1 MTGAG
6 DSRNGLTSGVLR
18 DGRLSYEDTAW
29 WRMSRP
35 NNVMVVD
42 SLLFLDGLVEP
53 EAIESVVRERLLAD
67 WPVFSCRAL
76 PSPLPLRQHRWV
88 PDPEFALSRHLD
100 VVELPAPGDDQVLAD
115 LVAERMSEPLPEDR
129 PPWRLTLYRGH
140 DGGSAVHL
148 RVAHAVA
155 DGSAQVQVLLSLT
168 DPLGSGA
175 PAAPRPLPPPPQA
188 RPGPRGQL
196 AVLPAAVDVVAAATA
211 WVRAA
216 AKLLLTPPDSGTVL
230 HARCGRRKRVAW
242 TAPLSVS
249 ELKALAHAYGATVND
264 VLLGALAGALRRYLL
279 DRDGGLRDVR
289 VMVPV
294 DLRGAPPV
302 PGEVLGN
309 RFGLVYLDLPVLE
322 EDPRA
327 RLVEVHRRM
336 GRIKGTPEAPLS
348 AMVLSAMGAAGPL
361 GDRAG
366 VATFS
371 PKASAVVTDVIGPTQ
386 PLALA
391 GVPLRH
397 LVAWVPRAGDI
408 PLGVSFVSL
417 RGELVVGLATDA
429 RVVPDPARLLD
440 AVVAEL
446 AALAPTTSVAASHPR
461 A

>member
-1 MTGAG
+1 MGA
-6 DSRNGLTSGVLR
+6 DSERTSR

-35 NNVMVVD
+35 SNVMVVD
-42 SLLFLDGLVEP
+42 SLLFLDGAVEP
-53 EAIESVVRERLLAD
+53 ATIETVVRERLLAR
-67 WPVFSCRAL
+67 WPVFSCRPVAAA
-76 PSPLPLRQHRWV
+76 LPLRQHRWV
-88 PDPEFALSRHLD
+88 PDRDFALSRHLD
-100 VVELPAPGDDQVLAD
+100 VVDLPLPGDDEVLSD
-115 LVAERMSEPLPEDR
+115 LVSERMSESLPEDR
-129 PPWRLTLYRGH
+129 PPWRITLYRGY
-140 DGGSAVHL
+140 GAGSALHV
-148 RVAHAVA
+148 RVAHAAA
-155 DGSAQVQVLLSLT
+155 DGSAQVQVLLSMT
-168 DPLGSGA
+168 DPLE
-175 PAAPRPLPPPPQA
+175 PAVRPAVPAPRPATGHRDRGRRPLPA
-188 RPGPRGQL
+188 
-196 AVLPAAVDVVAAATA
+196 LPAAVGAVTAAPA

-230 HARCGRRKRVAW
+230 HARCGRVKRVAW
-242 TAPLSVS
+242 TRPLSLPEVR
-249 ELKALAHAYGATVND
+249 ALAHENGATVND
-264 VLLGALAGALRRYLL
+264 VLLGALAGGLRRYLL
-279 DRDGGLRDVR
+279 ERDGGLRDVR
-289 VMVPV
+289 TMVPV

-302 PGEVLGN
+302 PGEALGN

-336 GRIKGTPEAPLS
+336 ERIKGTPEAPLS

-361 GDRAG
+361 GDRVV

-371 PKASAVVTDVIGPTQ
+371 PKASAVVTDVIGPAQ

-408 PLGVSFVSL
+408 PLGVSFVSM

-429 RVVPDPARLLD
+429 RVVPDPTRLLD

-446 AALAPTTSVAASHPR
+446 AVLAPTTSLANLEPR
-461 A
+461 PR